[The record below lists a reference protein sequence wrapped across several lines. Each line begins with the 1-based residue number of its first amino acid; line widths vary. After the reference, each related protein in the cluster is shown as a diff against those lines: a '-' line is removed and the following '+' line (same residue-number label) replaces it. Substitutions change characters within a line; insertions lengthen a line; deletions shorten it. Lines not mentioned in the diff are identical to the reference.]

1 MKVSIE
7 TKVDT
12 MLWIFKHVWEYDCGY
27 FSKCFSFE
35 NASKWCFFFILKKL
49 FLISAHQNNLK
60 TLKSIN
66 LKQKK

>member
-35 NASKWCFFFILKKL
+35 NASK
-49 FLISAHQNNLK
+49 
-60 TLKSIN
+60 
-66 LKQKK
+66 